1 MTQRSIKLSILSIIL
16 LVCLAIFI
24 LNLTD
29 GASVANSPNSEFAFS
44 NTQNLKPA
52 AEAEEVTTTAT
63 DTPNNK
69 ATLDRESTKNGQM
82 IVMHRPDWKFDG
94 NLIVQLEKLKSVAAN
109 GDNKASYILAMNLRY
124 CFNSPTDSIALE
136 KKLEQAYEFSD
147 SGRAVDNI
155 TEKYEYCSGIEQKQ
169 RNQFYSYLK
178 AAANNGYVAAQ
189 EVFGRI
195 TPEFFMESQGYED
208 LEREEYIVMRDNFI
222 EQKIGFLEQAA
233 QNGSIT
239 ALVRLSRM
247 NRSQK
252 LGDNGYVKS
261 FAFNQLILELTQN
274 NEIYNRYSWLQ
285 QKQYSQLTSD
295 DIDNAFSMSEQ
306 WLEIIKANGTLY
318 LNGD

>member
-1 MTQRSIKLSILSIIL
+1 M
-16 LVCLAIFI
+16 
-24 LNLTD
+24 
-29 GASVANSPNSEFAFS
+29 
-44 NTQNLKPA
+44 
-52 AEAEEVTTTAT
+52 
-63 DTPNNK
+63 
-69 ATLDRESTKNGQM
+69 
-82 IVMHRPDWKFDG
+82 
-94 NLIVQLEKLKSVAAN
+94 
-109 GDNKASYILAMNLRY
+109 
-124 CFNSPTDSIALE
+124 
-136 KKLEQAYEFSD
+136 
-147 SGRAVDNI
+147 
-155 TEKYEYCSGIEQKQ
+155 
-169 RNQFYSYLK
+169 
-178 AAANNGYVAAQ
+178 
-189 EVFGRI
+189 
-195 TPEFFMESQGYED
+195 
-208 LEREEYIVMRDNFI
+208 
-222 EQKIGFLEQAA
+222 EQAA